1 MTLSTEE
8 RKELIDRGHELL
20 DKANV
25 ILISIY
31 AALKSKLI
39 ELEAEMGAEDKA
51 DKEAINVRLKAEQDA
66 RG

>member
-8 RKELIDRGHELL
+8 RKELIDRGHKLL

-31 AALKSKLI
+31 AVLKSKLI
-39 ELEAEMGAEDKA
+39 ELEAELVSEDK
-51 DKEAINVRLKAEQDA
+51 DPTDV
-66 RG
+66 